1 MARGVG
7 GRGPA
12 NIMQHLKGIDFP
24 ASKDDIVDHASMGEG
39 PDTDD
44 VVNVLQQIDDR
55 DYNSPAEVMEQVGRV
70 E

>member
-24 ASKDDIVDHASMGEG
+24 ASKDDLIDHASMSEG

-55 DYNSPAEVMEQVGRV
+55 DYRSPAEVMEQVGRV